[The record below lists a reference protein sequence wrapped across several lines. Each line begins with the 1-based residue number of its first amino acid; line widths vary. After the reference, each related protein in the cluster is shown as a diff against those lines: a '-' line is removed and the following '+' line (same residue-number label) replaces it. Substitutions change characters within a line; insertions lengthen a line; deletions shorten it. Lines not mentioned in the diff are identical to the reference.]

1 MSELFSDFEWG
12 VFPAYHWQD
21 WLDSSG
27 RPITITAAD
36 EVEALASLDSSV
48 GVEFAWDR
56 FKESKEKPGPV
67 LGPDLDSGAVRM
79 YRPMERR
86 HAALFQRFVALDYR
100 DGNALLAFART
111 YGCLSAI
118 VPTGEAPGGQSQQVV
133 LPDGS
138 VRNAL
143 GEPQLTWE
151 YEICLM
157 KKAMQLTQRPEG
169 VQADIDAAYK
179 RRGMDPE
186 HRRTEDAHRLDWLF
200 NVHLQHVQPRMSF
213 RDRLP
218 PRLSYAPL
226 TLLAAMWWQLALAV
240 VDDKRFEACK
250 FCRNLFEIST
260 AQTGFR
266 SHREFC
272 SDSCKTQ
279 DYRRRKRTALR
290 LLGEGQPVSKVAKQV
305 GTPVQTVR
313 SWKQA
318 AKSRK
323 KPKRDS

>member
-1 MSELFSDFEWG
+1 MSGLSSDFEWG
-12 VFPAYHWQD
+12 VYPAYQWQD

-27 RPITITAAD
+27 QPLTITAAD
-36 EVEALASLDSSV
+36 KVEALASLESSA
-48 GVEFAWDR
+48 GVEFAWGR
-56 FKESKEKPGPV
+56 FQESKEKPGPV
-67 LGPDLDSGAVRM
+67 LGPVLDSGAVRT
-79 YRPMERR
+79 YRPMERT
-86 HAALFQRFVALDYR
+86 HAALFQRFAALDYSDR
-100 DGNALLAFART
+100 DELLAFART
-111 YGCLSAI
+111 YGCLSAV
-118 VPTGEAPGGQSQQVV
+118 VPAEEAPGGQFQQVP

-138 VRNAL
+138 VWTAL
-143 GEPQLTWE
+143 GESHLTWAH
-151 YEICLM
+151 EICLM
-157 KKAMQLTQRPEG
+157 REAVRLTQRPEG
-169 VQADIDAAYK
+169 VQAEIDAAYK

-186 HRRTEDAHRLDWLF
+186 HRRTEDTHRLDWLF

-226 TLLAAMWWQLALAV
+226 TLLAAMWWQLTLAV

-272 SDSCKTQ
+272 SDSCKTK

-323 KPKRDS
+323 KSKRDS

>member
-86 HAALFQRFVALDYR
+86 HAALFKRFVALDYR
-100 DGNALLAFART
+100 DRNALLAFART

-143 GEPQLTWE
+143 GEPHLTWA

-157 KKAMQLTQRPEG
+157 RKAMQLTQRPEG

-305 GTPVQTVR
+305 DTPVETVR
-313 SWKQA
+313 TWRQA
-318 AKSRK
+318 VKARK
-323 KPKRDS
+323 KAKRSS